1 MNWMNSLASRWKHA
15 SSFATATVFMMV
27 PGQAFAQAANQTQ
40 VDSMINAILG
50 LLTGSIAK
58 GLATIALVVAGFM
71 FFFGHGNKML
81 LGSIILGCFI
91 VFGAG
96 WVVSTISGS

>member
-1 MNWMNSLASRWKHA
+1 MNWKSKFENRWKHA
-15 SSFATATVFMMV
+15 SIRAAAVVLTLV
-27 PGQAFAQAANQTQ
+27 PVQAFAQAANQTQ
-40 VDSMINAILG
+40 IDSMINAILG
-50 LLTGSIAK
+50 LLTGTIAK

-96 WVVSTISGS
+96 WVVSTISGT

>member
-1 MNWMNSLASRWKHA
+1 MNWKRSLASRGKHVSGIA
-15 SSFATATVFMMV
+15 AAAVFSLMPV
-27 PGQAFAQAANQTQ
+27 QAFAQAANQTQ
-40 VDSMINAILG
+40 IDTMINAILG
-50 LLTGSIAK
+50 LLTGTIAK
-58 GLATIALVVAGFM
+58 GLATIALVIAGFM
-71 FFFGHGNKML
+71 FFFGHGNKVL

>member
-1 MNWMNSLASRWKHA
+1 MNWKSKFESRWKHA
-15 SSFATATVFMMV
+15 SSFVTATVFMMV
-27 PGQAFAQAANQTQ
+27 PVQAFAQAANQTQ

>member
-1 MNWMNSLASRWKHA
+1 MNWKSKFESRWKYA
-15 SSFATATVFMMV
+15 SSLATAAVFMVV
-27 PGQAFAQAANQTQ
+27 PVQAFAQAANQTQ
-40 VDSMINAILG
+40 IDSMINAILG
-50 LLTGSIAK
+50 LLTGTIAK

>member
-1 MNWMNSLASRWKHA
+1 MKWKSKFVSRWKHA
-15 SSFATATVFMMV
+15 SALAAAAVFMLV
-27 PGQAFAQAANQTQ
+27 PVQAFAQAANQTQ
-40 VDSMINAILG
+40 IDTMINAILG
-50 LLTGSIAK
+50 LLTGTIAK

-71 FFFGHGNKML
+71 FFFGHGNKLL

>member
-1 MNWMNSLASRWKHA
+1 MKWKSKFESRWKHA
-15 SSFATATVFMMV
+15 SSLATAAVFMLV
-27 PGQAFAQAANQTQ
+27 PVQAFAQAANQTQ
-40 VDSMINAILG
+40 IDTMINAILG
-50 LLTGSIAK
+50 LLTGTIAK

-71 FFFGHGNKML
+71 FFFGHGNKLL

>member
-1 MNWMNSLASRWKHA
+1 MKWKSSLMGRWQHA
-15 SSFATATVFMMV
+15 SALAASAVYSLV
-27 PGQAFAQAANQTQ
+27 PVQAFAQAANQTQ
-40 VDSMINAILG
+40 IDTMINAILG
-50 LLTGSIAK
+50 LLTGTIAK

-71 FFFGHGNKML
+71 FFFGHGNKLL